1 MPSKR
6 YPKSGDHYATQPII
20 REAKAE
26 SFGREKGLED
36 FLHNTL
42 SVSRL
47 KRKLKRS
54 VKRSKKEI
62 AWALE
67 IAGIGEGPADLSTNM
82 LKYLS
87 SDK

>member
-1 MPSKR
+1 M
-6 YPKSGDHYATQPII
+6 
-20 REAKAE
+20 
-26 SFGREKGLED
+26 GLDD

-47 KRKLKRS
+47 KRKLKRP

-67 IAGIGEGPADLSTNM
+67 IAGIGEGPENLSKNM
-82 LKYLS
+82 RDHLFTIA
-87 SDK
+87 

>member
-1 MPSKR
+1 M
-6 YPKSGDHYATQPII
+6 
-20 REAKAE
+20 
-26 SFGREKGLED
+26 GLDD

-47 KRKLKRS
+47 KRKLKRP

-67 IAGIGEGPADLSTNM
+67 IAGIGEGPENLSKNM
-82 LKYLS
+82 RDYLFTIA
-87 SDK
+87 